1 MQREIFV
8 QVGANEVGVAI
19 VENHELV
26 EFLVERGE
34 SKHIVGDVYKGVV
47 KAVLPGI
54 QAAFV
59 DIGQEKAGFLHVS
72 DLAGDE
78 SADRV
83 KELES
88 GEDDGGR
95 GGRNGRGGR
104 GGGRGRREPSSYPP
118 IESLVKK
125 NQEIVVQVTKEPIG
139 TKGPRLTAQ
148 ISLPGKFC
156 VVMPDLD
163 YIGVSRKILDRGE
176 RTRLKKIVQS
186 CRPKGYA
193 VIVRTAGDRVEEE
206 QLVEDITSLYERH
219 EEIRKKARGRKAPA
233 LLREE
238 VGLIT
243 GLVRDAFNE
252 EVKRLLIDNE
262 EEHRILVEYVRS
274 FAPDLEN
281 RVLHYREELP
291 IFDAFGVRSE
301 LEKSLQRQ
309 VWLKRGGSLVF
320 DHTEALTAVDVNTGK
335 YVGRKNQAETILQTN
350 LLAAREVPR
359 QLRLRDIG
367 GIIVIDFIDMER
379 EEDKRKVMAELKRA
393 IRQDRARTKVFDI
406 SALGLVEM
414 SRKRVRPALLHVFS
428 EDCPYCEGRGHI
440 LSVESLTNKLE
451 NTLRR
456 VSTRCRE
463 RKYQIRLNPVLAHF
477 IRQSRMDVFTEI
489 QETHG
494 VELHLLDDPRLHREL
509 HEITSLESGR
519 DLIAAVNR

>member
-8 QVGANEVGVAI
+8 HAGANEVGVAI

-26 EFLVERGE
+26 EYLVERGE

-72 DLAGDE
+72 DLAWGEGAERFKD
-78 SADRV
+78 
-83 KELES
+83 LES
-88 GEDDGGR
+88 DDEGDGGR
-95 GGRNGRGGR
+95 GGRGGR

-125 NQEIVVQVTKEPIG
+125 GSEVVVQVTKEPIG
-139 TKGPRLTAQ
+139 TKGPRLTTQ
-148 ISLPGKFC
+148 VSLPGKFC

-176 RTRLKKIVQS
+176 RGRLKKIVQK

-193 VIVRTAGDRVEEE
+193 VIVRTAGERVEEE
-206 QLVEDITSLYERH
+206 QLIEDITSLHERH
-219 EEIRKKARGRKAPA
+219 EEIREKAKGRKAPS

-238 VGLIT
+238 VGLVT
-243 GLVRDAFNE
+243 GLVRDVFNE
-252 EVKRLLIDNE
+252 EVKRLLVDNE
-262 EEHRILVEYVRS
+262 EEHDNLVNYVRT

-281 RVLHYREELP
+281 RVLYYREELP
-291 IFDAFGVRSE
+291 IFDAFGIRSE

-320 DHTEALTAVDVNTGK
+320 DHTEALTAIDVNTGK
-335 YVGRKNQAETILQTN
+335 YVGRKNQADTIFQTN

-379 EEDKRKVMAELKRA
+379 EDDKRKVYNELKRA

-406 SALGLVEM
+406 SPLGLVEM
-414 SRKRVRPALLHVFS
+414 SRKRVRPALLQVFS

-456 VSTRCRE
+456 IATRCRE
-463 RKYQIRLNPVLAHF
+463 RKYQIRINPILAHF

-489 QETHG
+489 QGTHG
-494 VELHLLDDPRLHREL
+494 VELHLLDDPRLHREQN
-509 HEITSLESGR
+509 EITALETGR
-519 DLIAAVNR
+519 DLVAAVSR

>member
-8 QVGANEVGVAI
+8 QVGASEVGVAI

-26 EFLVERGE
+26 EYSVERGE

-72 DLAGDE
+72 DLAWGD
-78 SADRV
+78 AAPDRI

-88 GEDDGGR
+88 EDEVGGR
-95 GGRNGRGGR
+95 
-104 GGGRGRREPSSYPP
+104 GRGRRERQPLNIPP
-118 IESLVKK
+118 IESLLKK
-125 NQEIVVQVTKEPIG
+125 GQEVVVQVTKEPIG
-139 TKGPRLTAQ
+139 TKGPRLTMQ

-156 VVMPDLD
+156 VVMPDLE

-176 RTRLKKIVQS
+176 RSRLKKIVQQ

-193 VIVRTAGDRVEEE
+193 VIVRTAGERAEEGA
-206 QLVEDITSLYERH
+206 LIEDIRALHVRH
-219 EEIRKKARGRKAPA
+219 EEIKEKAKARNAPA
-233 LLREE
+233 ILREE
-238 VGLIT
+238 VGLVT
-243 GLVRDAFNE
+243 GLVRDVFNE

-262 EEHRILVEYVRS
+262 EEHGHLVRYVRT

-291 IFDAFGVRSE
+291 IFDAFGIRSE
-301 LEKSLQRQ
+301 LENSLQRQ

-320 DHTEALTAVDVNTGK
+320 DHTEALTAIDVNTGK
-335 YVGRKNQAETILQTN
+335 YVGRKNQADTIFQTN
-350 LLAAREVPR
+350 LLAAREIPR

-379 EEDKRKVMAELKRA
+379 EDDKRKVYSELKRA

-406 SALGLVEM
+406 SPLGLVEM
-414 SRKRVRPALLHVFS
+414 SRKRVRPALLHIFS

-451 NTLRR
+451 TTLRR
-456 VSTRCRE
+456 IATRCRE
-463 RKYQIRLNPVLAHF
+463 RKYQVRLNPILAHF
-477 IRQSRMDVFTEI
+477 IRQNRLDVFSEI
-489 QETHG
+489 QAAHG
-494 VELHLLDDPRLHREL
+494 VELHLLDDPRLHREQN
-509 HEITSLESGR
+509 EITALETGR
-519 DLIAAVNR
+519 DLVAAVNR